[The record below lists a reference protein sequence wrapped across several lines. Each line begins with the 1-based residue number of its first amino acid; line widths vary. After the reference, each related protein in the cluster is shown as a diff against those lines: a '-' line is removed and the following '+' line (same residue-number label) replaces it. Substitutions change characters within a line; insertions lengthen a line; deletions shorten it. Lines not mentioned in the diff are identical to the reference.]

1 MDLMKMNLLPYVC
14 AWAVLGVIVMVLAL
28 LRRKIADKEDDSLK
42 LSDGETAHVA
52 KQEQLAKKLAKI
64 ELWGKSATLVLIVT
78 GVVLGLLYGWQMWE
92 ASSTA
97 GLH

>member
-14 AWAVLGVIVMVLAL
+14 AWAVLGVIVMVLA
-28 LRRKIADKEDDSLK
+28 
-42 LSDGETAHVA
+42 TAHVA

>member
-1 MDLMKMNLLPYVC
+1 
-14 AWAVLGVIVMVLAL
+14 
-28 LRRKIADKEDDSLK
+28 
-42 LSDGETAHVA
+42 
-52 KQEQLAKKLAKI
+52 LAKI